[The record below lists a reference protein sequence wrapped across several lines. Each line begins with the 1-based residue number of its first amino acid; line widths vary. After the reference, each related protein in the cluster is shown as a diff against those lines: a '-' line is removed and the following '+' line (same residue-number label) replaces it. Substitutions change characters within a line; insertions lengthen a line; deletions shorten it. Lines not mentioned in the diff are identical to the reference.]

1 MGVAT
6 VLKLLEFDYKR
17 LHYDTP
23 NGKILSTKQ
32 KQMEAYKKDNK
43 VPGLQVS
50 SLRAQ
55 LVANLEEKIRNNIV
69 KIRSARMISEMKT
82 FVYKNG
88 RADHMDGYHDD
99 LLMGMGMCLWVLEH
113 SFKNLEKLEKQTKA
127 MLNSWVA
134 STVQADTEAQRGTGF
149 VSKENRHKAAAPKPN
164 FSPTVARNMQDP
176 KGQYMWLFS
185 GSK

>member
-1 MGVAT
+1 MGVST

-32 KQMEAYKKDNK
+32 RQMDAYKKDNK

-50 SLRAQ
+50 SIRTQ
-55 LVANLEEKIRNNIV
+55 MVSNFEEKIRNNVV
-69 KIRSARMISEMKT
+69 KVRSARMISEMKT

-99 LLMGMGMCLWVLEH
+99 LIMSMAMCLWVLEH

-127 MLNSWVA
+127 ILSSWMA
-134 STVQADTEAQRGTGF
+134 NTSQNNTTQKPNNNTTR
-149 VSKENRHKAAAPKPN
+149 KPN
-164 FSPTVARNMQDP
+164 FSPMVAKNMQDP
-176 KGQYMWLFS
+176 TGQYMWLFS
-185 GSK
+185 GAK